1 MDFKLTPEQIDIKK
15 AAREFAENEFSPEL
29 MEECDREEGY
39 PMEVVKKARD
49 LGFSTIKIPEE
60 YGGMGLTLFEEAL
73 ITEEFY
79 RVSPGIGNACLSS
92 TFGTELLILFGN
104 EEQKEKYLRWITE
117 KHGISAMA
125 TTEPEAG
132 SDVANVKMKIVKEGD
147 EWVIN
152 GVKTFITNGTVCDF
166 VLVLG
171 RTYDGEKRHHGLT
184 FAIIESKMKG
194 FKATK
199 IKNKLGLRAS
209 DTAEIVLKDVRVGD
223 ENILGEPGKGFYYLM
238 EFFNHTRPRVAAQAV
253 GIAQGAFELTLNYVK
268 ERKQFGKPIAAFQH
282 TQFKIAEMATR
293 IQAARLL
300 TYQAAWQCSIGERK
314 PELSSMAKWFAGET
328 AVYVADWAVQ
338 LHGGYGY
345 VGDYAVERF
354 YRDAK
359 ITELYEGTK
368 EIQKLVI
375 ARTMLRDVLKKYGD

>member
-1 MDFKLTPEQIDIKK
+1 MVDFRLTPEQEDIRR
-15 AAREFAENEFSPEL
+15 AAREFAEKEFTPEI
-29 MEECDREEGY
+29 MHECDRDEKY
-39 PMEVVKKARD
+39 PMELVKKARK
-49 LGFSTIKIPEE
+49 LGFSTVKIPEE
-60 YGGMGLTLFEEAL
+60 YGGMGLSLFEEAL
-73 ITEEFY
+73 VTEEFY

-92 TFGTELLILFGN
+92 TFGTELLILFGS
-104 EEQKEKYLRWITE
+104 EEQKEKYLRWVTE
-117 KHGISAMA
+117 RNGISAMA

-132 SDVANVKMKIVKEGD
+132 SDVANVKTKIVKEGD

-152 GVKTFITNGTVCDF
+152 GTKTFITNGSVCDF

-171 RTYDGEKRHHGLT
+171 RTYEGEKRHHGLT
-184 FAIIESKMKG
+184 FAIVESSNKG

-199 IKNKLGLRAS
+199 IKNKMGLRAS
-209 DTAEIVLKDVRVGD
+209 DTAEIVLKDVRVGE

-253 GIAQGAFELTLNYVK
+253 GIAQGAFELALNYVK
-268 ERKQFGKPIAAFQH
+268 QRKQFGKVIASFQH

-300 TYQAAWQCSIGERK
+300 TWQAAWHCSVGDPK
-314 PELSSMAKWFAGET
+314 PELSSMAKWFAGRT
-328 AVYVADWAVQ
+328 AVYVADWCVQ

-345 VGDYAVERF
+345 IGEYPAERY

-359 ITELYEGTK
+359 VMEIYEGTK
-368 EIQKLVI
+368 EVQKLVI
-375 ARTMLRDVLKKYGD
+375 ARRFMGRV

>member
-1 MDFKLTPEQIDIKK
+1 MDFKLSPEQEDIKR
-15 AAREFAENEFSPEL
+15 AAREFAEKEFTPEL
-29 MEECDREEGY
+29 IEECDREERY
-39 PMEVVKKARD
+39 PIEVVKKARD

-60 YGGMGLTLFEEAL
+60 YGGMGLTLFEECL
-73 ITEEFY
+73 VTEEFY
-79 RVSPGIGNACLSS
+79 RVSAGMGNACLSS
-92 TFGTELLILFGN
+92 TFGTELIILFGS
-104 EEQKEKYLRWITE
+104 EGQKEKYLRWVTE
-117 KHGISAMA
+117 KYGISAMA

-132 SDVANVKMKIVKEGD
+132 SDVANVKTKIVKEGD

-152 GVKTFITNGTVCDF
+152 GVKTFITNGSVCDF

-171 RTYDGEKRHHGLT
+171 RTYEGKKRHHGLT
-184 FAIIESKMKG
+184 FAIVESRTKG

-253 GIAQGAFELTLNYVK
+253 GIAQGAFELALNYVK
-268 ERKQFGKPIAAFQH
+268 QRKQFEKPIAAFQH

-300 TYQAAWQCSIGERK
+300 TYQAAWQCSMGQPK

-328 AVYVADWAVQ
+328 AVYVADWCVQ

-345 VGDYAVERF
+345 IGEYPAERY

-359 ITELYEGTK
+359 ITEIYEGTK

-375 ARTMLRDVLKKYGD
+375 SRRLLGRF

>member
-1 MDFKLTPEQIDIKK
+1 MDFKLTPEQEDIRR
-15 AAREFAENEFSPEL
+15 AAREFAEKEFTPEVI
-29 MEECDREEGY
+29 EECDREERY
-39 PMEVVKKARD
+39 PMEIVRKARD
-49 LGFSTIKIPEE
+49 LGFSTVKIPEE
-60 YGGMGLTLFEEAL
+60 YGGMGLSLFEEAL
-73 ITEEFY
+73 VTEEFY

-92 TFGTELLILFGN
+92 TFGTELLILFGS
-104 EEQKEKYLRWITE
+104 EEQKEKYLRWVTE
-117 KHGISAMA
+117 RHGISAMA

-132 SDVANVKMKIVKEGD
+132 SDVASVKTKIVKEGD

-152 GVKTFITNGTVCDF
+152 GTKMFITNGTVCDF

-171 RTYDGEKRHHGLT
+171 RTYEGEKRHHGLT
-184 FAIIESKMKG
+184 FAIVESKSKG

-199 IKNKLGLRAS
+199 IKNKMGLRAS
-209 DTAEIVLKDVRVGD
+209 DTAEIVLKDVKVPE

-253 GIAQGAFELTLNYVK
+253 GIAQGAFELALNYVK
-268 ERKQFGKPIAAFQH
+268 QRKQFGQAIAAFQH

-300 TYQAAWQCSIGERK
+300 TWQAAWQCSIGQSR

-328 AVYVADWAVQ
+328 AVYVADWCVQ

-345 VGDYAVERF
+345 IGEYPAERY

-359 ITELYEGTK
+359 LMEIYEGTK
-368 EIQKLVI
+368 EVQKQII
-375 ARTMLRDVLKKYGD
+375 ARRLIGKL

>member
-1 MDFKLTPEQIDIKK
+1 MDFRLTQEQLDIKR
-15 AAREFAENEFSPEL
+15 AAREFAEREFTPEL
-29 MEECDREEGY
+29 MEECDREEKH
-39 PMEVVKKARD
+39 PFEVVKKARD

-73 ITEEFY
+73 VTEEFY

-104 EEQKEKYLRWITE
+104 EEQKERYLRWVTE
-117 KHGISAMA
+117 RHAISAMA

-132 SDVANVKMKIVKEGD
+132 SDVANVKTKIIKEGD

-152 GVKTFITNGTVCDF
+152 GVKTLITNGSVCDF
-166 VLVLG
+166 ALVLG
-171 RTYDGEKRHHGLT
+171 RTYEEEKRHRGLT
-184 FAIIESKMKG
+184 FAIVESKMKG

-199 IKNKLGLRAS
+199 IRNKLGLRAS
-209 DTAEIVLKDVRVGD
+209 DTAEISLKDVRVGE
-223 ENILGEPGKGFYYLM
+223 ENILGEAGKGFYYLM

-253 GIAQGAFELTLNYVK
+253 GIAQGAFDIALKYIK

-282 TQFKIAEMATR
+282 TQFKIAELATR

-300 TYQAAWQCSIGERK
+300 AYQAAWQCSIGESK
-314 PELSSMAKWFAGET
+314 PELSSMAKYFAGET
-328 AVYVADWAVQ
+328 AVYVSDWAVQ

-345 VGDYAVERF
+345 IGEYPVERF

-359 ITELYEGTK
+359 LMELYEGTK

-375 ARTMLRDVLKKYGD
+375 SRRLIGKM

>member
-1 MDFKLTPEQIDIKK
+1 VDFRLTQEQLDIKR
-15 AAREFAENEFSPEL
+15 AAREFAEREFTPEL
-29 MEECDREEGY
+29 MEECDREEKH
-39 PMEVVKKARD
+39 PFEVVKKARD

-73 ITEEFY
+73 VTEEFY

-104 EEQKEKYLRWITE
+104 EEQKERYLRWVTE
-117 KHGISAMA
+117 RHAISAMA

-132 SDVANVKMKIVKEGD
+132 SDVANVKTKIIKEGD

-152 GVKTFITNGTVCDF
+152 GVKTLITNGSVCDF
-166 VLVLG
+166 ALVLG
-171 RTYDGEKRHHGLT
+171 RTYEEEKRHRGLT
-184 FAIIESKMKG
+184 FAIVESKMKG

-199 IKNKLGLRAS
+199 IRNKLGLRAS
-209 DTAEIVLKDVRVGD
+209 DTAEISLKDVRVGE
-223 ENILGEPGKGFYYLM
+223 ENILGEAGKGFYYLM

-253 GIAQGAFELTLNYVK
+253 GIAQGAFDIALKYIK

-282 TQFKIAEMATR
+282 TQFKIAELATR

-300 TYQAAWQCSIGERK
+300 AYQAAWQCSIGESK
-314 PELSSMAKWFAGET
+314 PELSSMAKYFAGET
-328 AVYVADWAVQ
+328 AVYVSDWAVQ

-345 VGDYAVERF
+345 IGEYPVERF

-359 ITELYEGTK
+359 LMELYEGTK

-375 ARTMLRDVLKKYGD
+375 SRRLIGKM

>member
-1 MDFKLTPEQIDIKK
+1 MGVDRMDFRLTQEQLDIRK
-15 AAREFAENEFSPEL
+15 AAREFAKREFTAEL
-29 MEECDREEGY
+29 IEECDREERY
-39 PMEVVKKARD
+39 PLEVVKKARD

-60 YGGMGLTLFEEAL
+60 YGGMGLTLLEETL
-73 ITEEFY
+73 VTEEFY

-92 TFGTELLILFGN
+92 TFGTELLILFGS
-104 EEQKEKYLRWITE
+104 EEQKEKYLRWVTE
-117 KHGISAMA
+117 KHAISAMA
-125 TTEPEAG
+125 STEPEAG
-132 SDVANVKMKIVKEGD
+132 SDVAGLKTRIVKEGD

-152 GVKTFITNGTVCDF
+152 GTKTLITNGSVCDF

-171 RTYDGEKRHHGLT
+171 RSFEGEKRHHGLT
-184 FAIIESKMKG
+184 FAIVESKARG

-199 IKNKLGLRAS
+199 IRNKLGLRAS
-209 DTAEIVLKDVRVGD
+209 DTAEISFKDVRVGD

-253 GIAQGAFELTLNYVK
+253 GIAQGAFDIAISYAK
-268 ERKQFGKPIAAFQH
+268 ERKAFGKTIASFQH
-282 TQFKIAEMATR
+282 TQFKLAELVTR

-300 TYQAAWQCSIGERK
+300 TYQAAWHCSVGESR

-328 AVYVADWAVQ
+328 AVYVSDWAVQ

-345 VGDYAVERF
+345 IADYHVERY

-359 ITELYEGTK
+359 LMELYEGTK

-375 ARTMLRDVLKKYGD
+375 ARKLIGYL

>member
-1 MDFKLTPEQIDIKK
+1 MVDFKLTSEQEDIRR
-15 AAREFAENEFSPEL
+15 AAREFAENEFTSEL
-29 MEECDREEGY
+29 IEKCDREEYY
-39 PMEVVKKARD
+39 PIEVVKKARN

-60 YGGMGLTLFEEAL
+60 YGGMGLSLFEECL
-73 ITEEFY
+73 VMEEFY

-92 TFGTELLILFGN
+92 TFGTELIILFGN
-104 EEQKEKYLRWITE
+104 GEQKGKYLRWITE

-132 SDVANVKMKIVKEGD
+132 SDVANVRTRIVKEGD

-152 GVKTFITNGTVCDF
+152 GVKTFITNGSVCDF

-171 RTYDGEKRHHGLT
+171 RTYEGERRHHGLT
-184 FAIIESKMKG
+184 FAIVETKQRG
-194 FKATK
+194 VKATK
-199 IKNKLGLRAS
+199 MKNKLGLRAS
-209 DTAEIVLKDVRVGD
+209 DTSELVFKDVRIGD

-238 EFFNHTRPRVAAQAV
+238 EFFNHTRPRIAAQAV
-253 GIAQGAFELTLNYVK
+253 GIAQGAFELALNYVK
-268 ERKQFGKPIAAFQH
+268 QRKQFGQPIAAFQH

-300 TYQAAWQCSIGERK
+300 TWQAAWYCSAGQPK
-314 PELSSMAKWFAGET
+314 PEISSMAKWFAGET
-328 AVYVADWAVQ
+328 AVYVADWCVQ

-345 VGDYAVERF
+345 IGEYPAERY

-359 ITELYEGTK
+359 ITEIYEGTK
-368 EIQKLVI
+368 EIQKLII
-375 ARTMLRDVLKKYGD
+375 ARRLIGKLK

>member
-1 MDFKLTPEQIDIKK
+1 MDFRLTQEQLDIKR
-15 AAREFAENEFSPEL
+15 AAREFAEKEFTPEL
-29 MEECDREEGY
+29 MEECDREEKY
-39 PMEVVKKARD
+39 PFEVVKKARD

-73 ITEEFY
+73 VTEEFY

-92 TFGTELLILFGN
+92 TFGTELLILFGS
-104 EEQKEKYLRWITE
+104 EHQKEKYLKWVTE
-117 KHGISAMA
+117 RHAVSAMA

-132 SDVANVKMKIVKEGD
+132 SDVANEKTKIVKEGD

-152 GVKTFITNGTVCDF
+152 GVKTLITNGSVCDF

-171 RTYDGEKRHHGLT
+171 RTYEEEKRHRGLT
-184 FAIIESKMKG
+184 FAIVESKMKG

-199 IKNKLGLRAS
+199 IRNKLGLRAS
-209 DTAEIVLKDVRVGD
+209 DTAEISLKDVRIPE
-223 ENILGEPGKGFYYLM
+223 ENILGEAGKGFYYLM

-253 GIAQGAFELTLNYVK
+253 GIAQGAFDVALKYVK
-268 ERKQFGKPIAAFQH
+268 ERRQFGKPIAAFQH
-282 TQFKIAEMATR
+282 TQFKIAELATR

-300 TYQAAWQCSIGERK
+300 AYQAAWQCSIGESK
-314 PELSSMAKWFAGET
+314 PELSSMAKYFAGET
-328 AVYVADWAVQ
+328 AVYVSDWAVQ

-345 VGDYAVERF
+345 IGEYPAERF

-359 ITELYEGTK
+359 LMELYEGTK

-375 ARTMLRDVLKKYGD
+375 ARRLIGRL

>member
-1 MDFKLTPEQIDIKK
+1 MDFKLTPEQEDIRR
-15 AAREFAENEFSPEL
+15 AAREFAEKEFTPEVI
-29 MEECDREEGY
+29 EECDREERY
-39 PMEVVKKARD
+39 PMEIVRKARD
-49 LGFSTIKIPEE
+49 LGFSTVKIPEE
-60 YGGMGLTLFEEAL
+60 YGGMGLSLFEEAL
-73 ITEEFY
+73 VTEEFY

-92 TFGTELLILFGN
+92 TFGTELLILFGS
-104 EEQKEKYLRWITE
+104 EEQKEKYLRWVTE
-117 KHGISAMA
+117 RHGISAMA

-132 SDVANVKMKIVKEGD
+132 SDVANVKTKIVKEGD

-152 GVKTFITNGTVCDF
+152 GTKMFITNGTVCDF

-171 RTYDGEKRHHGLT
+171 RTYEGEKRHHGLT
-184 FAIIESKMKG
+184 FAIVESKSKG

-199 IKNKLGLRAS
+199 IKNKMGLRAS
-209 DTAEIVLKDVRVGD
+209 DTAEIVLKDVKVPE

-253 GIAQGAFELTLNYVK
+253 GIAQGAFELALNYVK
-268 ERKQFGKPIAAFQH
+268 QRKQFGQAIAAFQH

-300 TYQAAWQCSIGERK
+300 TWQAAWQCSIGQSR

-328 AVYVADWAVQ
+328 AVYVADWCVQ

-345 VGDYAVERF
+345 IGEYPAERY

-359 ITELYEGTK
+359 LMEIYEGTK
-368 EIQKLVI
+368 EVQKQII
-375 ARTMLRDVLKKYGD
+375 ARRLIGKL

>member
-1 MDFKLTPEQIDIKK
+1 MDFRLTHEQLDIKR
-15 AAREFAENEFSPEL
+15 AAREFAEKEFTPEL
-29 MEECDREEGY
+29 MEECDREEKY
-39 PMEVVKKARD
+39 PFEIVKKARD

-60 YGGMGLTLFEEAL
+60 YGGIGLTLLEEAL
-73 ITEEFY
+73 VTEEFY

-104 EEQKEKYLRWITE
+104 NDQKGRYLKWITE
-117 KHGISAMA
+117 RHAISAMA

-132 SDVANVKMKIVKEGD
+132 SDVANVKTKIIKEGD

-152 GVKTFITNGTVCDF
+152 GTKTLITNGSICDF
-166 VLVLG
+166 ALVLG
-171 RTYDGEKRHHGLT
+171 RTYEEEKRHHGLT
-184 FAIIESKMKG
+184 FAIVESKMKG

-199 IKNKLGLRAS
+199 IRNKLGLRAS
-209 DTAEIVLKDVRVGD
+209 DTAEISLKDVRVPN
-223 ENILGEPGKGFYYLM
+223 ENILGEAGKGFYYLM

-253 GIAQGAFELTLNYVK
+253 GIAQGAFDIAMKYVK

-282 TQFKIAEMATR
+282 TQFKIAELATR

-300 TYQAAWQCSIGERK
+300 AYQAAWQCSIGETK

-328 AVYVADWAVQ
+328 AVYVSDWAVQ
-338 LHGGYGY
+338 MHGGYGY
-345 VGDYAVERF
+345 IGEYPVERF

-359 ITELYEGTK
+359 LMELYEGTK

-375 ARTMLRDVLKKYGD
+375 AKRLIGKI

>member
-1 MDFKLTPEQIDIKK
+1 MDFKLTPEQEDIRR
-15 AAREFAENEFSPEL
+15 AAREFAEKEFTPEI
-29 MEECDREEGY
+29 MEECDREEKY
-39 PMEVVKKARD
+39 PIDLVKKARE
-49 LGFSTIKIPEE
+49 LGFSTVKIPEE
-60 YGGMGLTLFEEAL
+60 YGGMGLSLFEEAL
-73 ITEEFY
+73 VTEEFY

-92 TFGTELLILFGN
+92 TFGTELLILFGS
-104 EEQKEKYLRWITE
+104 EEQKEKYLRWVTE
-117 KHGISAMA
+117 RNGISAMA

-132 SDVANVKMKIVKEGD
+132 SDVANVKTKIVKEGD

-152 GVKTFITNGTVCDF
+152 GTKMFITNGSVCDF

-171 RTYDGEKRHHGLT
+171 RTYEGEKRHQGLT
-184 FAIIESKMKG
+184 FAIVESKSKG

-199 IKNKLGLRAS
+199 IKNKMGLRAS

-238 EFFNHTRPRVAAQAV
+238 EFFNHTRPRVASQAV
-253 GIAQGAFELTLNYVK
+253 GIAQGAFELALNYVK
-268 ERKQFGKPIAAFQH
+268 QRKQFGQPIAAFQN

-300 TYQAAWQCSIGERK
+300 AWQAAWHCSIGDPK
-314 PELSSMAKWFAGET
+314 PELSSMAKLFAGKT
-328 AVYVADWAVQ
+328 AVYVADWCVQ

-345 VGDYAVERF
+345 IGEYPAERY

-359 ITELYEGTK
+359 LMEIYEGTK
-368 EIQKLVI
+368 EVQKLVI
-375 ARTMLRDVLKKYGD
+375 ARRLIGRV

>member
-1 MDFKLTPEQIDIKK
+1 MDFKLSPEQEDIRR
-15 AAREFAENEFSPEL
+15 AAREFAEKEFTPEL
-29 MEECDREEGY
+29 IEECDREEKY
-39 PMEVVKKARD
+39 PMKVVRKARD

-60 YGGMGLTLFEEAL
+60 YGGMGLTVFEECL
-73 ITEEFY
+73 VTEEFY

-92 TFGTELLILFGN
+92 TFGTELLILFGS
-104 EEQKEKYLRWITE
+104 EEQKEKYLRWVTE
-117 KHGISAMA
+117 KYGISAMA
-125 TTEPEAG
+125 TTEPDAG
-132 SDVANVKMKIVKEGD
+132 SDVAGVKTKIVKEGD

-152 GVKTFITNGTVCDF
+152 GVKTFITNGSVCDF

-171 RTYDGEKRHHGLT
+171 RTYEGEKRHHGLT
-184 FAIIESKMKG
+184 FAIVESKMKG

-199 IKNKLGLRAS
+199 IRNKLGLRAS
-209 DTAEIVLKDVRVGD
+209 DTAEIVLKDVRVDD

-238 EFFNHTRPRVAAQAV
+238 EFFNYTRPRVAAQAV
-253 GIAQGAFELTLNYVK
+253 GIAQGAFELALNYVK
-268 ERKQFGKPIAAFQH
+268 QRKQFGQPIAAFQH

-300 TYQAAWQCSIGERK
+300 TWQAAWQCSIGEPK

-328 AVYVADWAVQ
+328 AVYVADWCVQ

-345 VGDYAVERF
+345 IGEYPAERY

-359 ITELYEGTK
+359 ITEIYEGTK
-368 EIQKLVI
+368 EIQKLII
-375 ARTMLRDVLKKYGD
+375 ARRLLGRF

>member
-1 MDFKLTPEQIDIKK
+1 MNFKLTPEQMDIKN
-15 AAREFAENEFSPEL
+15 AAREFSEKEFTPEL
-29 MEECDREEGY
+29 IEECDREERY
-39 PMEVVKKARD
+39 PMEVVKKARE
-49 LGFSTIKIPEE
+49 LGFSTIKIPEK
-60 YGGMGLTLFEEAL
+60 YGGMGLTLFEEVL
-73 ITEEFY
+73 VTEEFY
-79 RVSPGIGNACLSS
+79 RVSPGMGNACLSS
-92 TFGTELLILFGN
+92 TFGTELLILFGS
-104 EEQKEKYLRWITE
+104 EEQKEKYLRWVTE
-117 KHGISAMA
+117 KNGISAMA
-125 TTEPEAG
+125 STEPDAG
-132 SDVANVKMKIVKEGD
+132 SDVASVKTKIERDGD
-147 EWVIN
+147 EWIIN
-152 GVKTFITNGTVCDF
+152 GTKMFITNGSVCDF

-171 RTYDGEKRHHGLT
+171 RTYEGEKRHHGLT
-184 FAIIESKMKG
+184 FAIVESNSKG
-194 FKATK
+194 FKAKK

-209 DTAEIVLKDVRVGD
+209 DTAEIVLKDVRVPE

-253 GIAQGAFELTLNYVK
+253 GMAQGAFELALSYVK

-314 PELSSMAKWFAGET
+314 PELSSMAKYFAGET

-345 VGDYAVERF
+345 IGEYPVERF

-368 EIQKLVI
+368 EIQKQII
-375 ARTMLRDVLKKYGD
+375 ARMLIGNVLKKYA

>member
-1 MDFKLTPEQIDIKK
+1 LVDFKLTSEQEDIRR
-15 AAREFAENEFSPEL
+15 AAREFAENEFTSEL
-29 MEECDREEGY
+29 IEKCDREEYY
-39 PMEVVKKARD
+39 PIEVVKKARN

-60 YGGMGLTLFEEAL
+60 YGGMGLSLFEECL
-73 ITEEFY
+73 VMEEFY

-92 TFGTELLILFGN
+92 TFGTELIILFGN
-104 EEQKEKYLRWITE
+104 GEQKGKYLRWITE

-132 SDVANVKMKIVKEGD
+132 SDVANVRTRIVKEGD

-152 GVKTFITNGTVCDF
+152 GVKTFITNGSVCDF

-171 RTYDGEKRHHGLT
+171 RTYEGERRHHGLT
-184 FAIIESKMKG
+184 FAIVETKQRG
-194 FKATK
+194 VKATK
-199 IKNKLGLRAS
+199 MKNKLGLRAS
-209 DTAEIVLKDVRVGD
+209 DTSELVFKDVRIGD

-238 EFFNHTRPRVAAQAV
+238 EFFNHTRPRIAAQAV
-253 GIAQGAFELTLNYVK
+253 GIAQGAFELALNYVK
-268 ERKQFGKPIAAFQH
+268 QRKQFGQPIAAFQH

-300 TYQAAWQCSIGERK
+300 TWQAAWYCSAGQPK
-314 PELSSMAKWFAGET
+314 PEISSMAKWFAGET
-328 AVYVADWAVQ
+328 AVYVADWCVQ

-345 VGDYAVERF
+345 IGEYPAERY

-359 ITELYEGTK
+359 ITEIYEGTK
-368 EIQKLVI
+368 EIQKLII
-375 ARTMLRDVLKKYGD
+375 ARRLIGKLK

>member
-1 MDFKLTPEQIDIKK
+1 MEFKLSSEQEDIKR
-15 AAREFAENEFSPEL
+15 AAREFAEKEFTPEL
-29 MEECDREEGY
+29 MEECDRKEKY
-39 PMEVVKKARD
+39 PEDVVKKARN

-60 YGGMGLTLFEEAL
+60 YGGMGLTLFEEVL
-73 ITEEFY
+73 VTEEFY
-79 RVSPGIGNACLSS
+79 RVSPGMGNACLSS
-92 TFGTELLILFGN
+92 SFGCELLILFGN
-104 EEQKEKYLRWITE
+104 EEQKERYLRWVTE
-117 KHGISAMA
+117 RHGISAMA

-132 SDVANVKMKIVKEGD
+132 SDVANVKTRIVKEGD

-152 GVKTFITNGTVCDF
+152 GTKTFITNGSVCDF
-166 VLVLG
+166 ALIFG
-171 RTYDGEKRHHGLT
+171 RTYEGEKRHQGLT
-184 FAIIESKMKG
+184 FAIVESRAKG

-209 DTAEIVLKDVRVGD
+209 DTAEITLKDVRIGD
-223 ENILGEPGKGFYYLM
+223 ENILGVPGKAFYYLM

-253 GIAQGAFELTLNYVK
+253 GIAQGAFELALNYVK
-268 ERKQFGKPIAAFQH
+268 QRKQFGSPIASFQH

-314 PELSSMAKWFAGET
+314 PELSSMAKYFAGET

-345 VGDYAVERF
+345 VGDFPVERF

-368 EIQKLVI
+368 EIQKLI
-375 ARTMLRDVLKKYGD
+375 ISRRILGKF

>member
-1 MDFKLTPEQIDIKK
+1 MDFKLTPEQEDIRR
-15 AAREFAENEFSPEL
+15 AAREFAEKEFTPEVI
-29 MEECDREEGY
+29 EECDREEKY
-39 PMEVVKKARD
+39 PMEIVRKARD
-49 LGFSTIKIPEE
+49 LGFSTVKIPEE
-60 YGGMGLTLFEEAL
+60 YGGMGLSLFEEAL
-73 ITEEFY
+73 VTEEFY

-92 TFGTELLILFGN
+92 TFGTELLILFGS
-104 EEQKEKYLRWITE
+104 EEQKEKYLRWVTE
-117 KHGISAMA
+117 RHGISAMA

-132 SDVANVKMKIVKEGD
+132 SDVANVKTKIVKEGD

-152 GVKTFITNGTVCDF
+152 GTKMFITNGTVCDF

-171 RTYDGEKRHHGLT
+171 RTYEGEKRHHGLT
-184 FAIIESKMKG
+184 FAIVESKSKG

-209 DTAEIVLKDVRVGD
+209 DTAEIVLKDVKVPE

-238 EFFNHTRPRVAAQAV
+238 EFFNHTRPRVAAQAM
-253 GIAQGAFELTLNYVK
+253 GIAQGAFELALNYVK
-268 ERKQFGKPIAAFQH
+268 QRKQFGQPIAAFQH

-300 TYQAAWQCSIGERK
+300 TWQAAWQCSIGQSR

-328 AVYVADWAVQ
+328 AVYVADWCVQ

-345 VGDYAVERF
+345 IGEYPAERY

-359 ITELYEGTK
+359 LMEIYEGTK
-368 EIQKLVI
+368 EVQKQII
-375 ARTMLRDVLKKYGD
+375 ARRLIGKL